1 MDAKKYNRIKLW
13 LDISGSVLFFVLLIL
28 IVLIDFSKSLEN
40 WLASFV
46 NSDYLRFVLFVI
58 IISVLLSALTSPL
71 NFYSGFILEHK
82 YQLSNQTFRKYLID
96 KIKSLVISLLIG
108 IPVLL
113 LFYYLL
119 KNFPDN
125 WWLFFSVAMF
135 FISVVLAQIFPILI
149 FPLFFKLKPLE
160 DEYLVNELKDLADK
174 NEFKFS
180 KIYSFDL
187 SSKTKKANAALTGLG
202 KTKKII
208 LGDTLLNLFSI
219 DEIKTVL
226 AHEIGHYKLKHIPK
240 NLLYGTAQS
249 FLIFYLIA
257 ILYKNSLVFLG
268 YNSVSQ
274 ISAFPIL
281 IIWGFLIGILIT
293 PISNYLSRKFE
304 YEADKFAVKATQLPE
319 AFKSAL
325 TKLFEKNLADKDPHP
340 FVEWYFYSHPSYKKR
355 IKSID
360 NYFYQKETIKELGI

>member
-1 MDAKKYNRIKLW
+1 MDAKKYNKIKLW
-13 LDISGSVLFFVLLIL
+13 LEISSSVLFFVLLL
-28 IVLIDFSKSLEN
+28 LVVLTDFSKSLET
-40 WLASFV
+40 WLASFI

-58 IISVLLSALTSPL
+58 ILSVLISTLTSPL

-82 YQLSNQTFRKYLID
+82 YNLSNQTFGKYLID
-96 KIKSLVISLLIG
+96 KVKSLIVSLLIG

-113 LFYYLL
+113 LFYYLI

-125 WWLFFSVAMF
+125 WWLFFSLAMF

-149 FPLFFKLKPLE
+149 FPLFFKLKPIE
-160 DEYLVNELKDLADK
+160 DEFLVNELKDFADK
-174 NEFKFS
+174 NDFKFS

-208 LGDTLLNLFSI
+208 LGDTLLNFFSV

-240 NLLYGTAQS
+240 NIIYGTIQS
-249 FLIFYLIA
+249 FLIFYI
-257 ILYKNSLVFLG
+257 ISFLYKISIG
-268 YNSVSQ
+268 YFGFVSISQ

-281 IIWGFLIGILIT
+281 ILLGFLVGIIIT
-293 PISNYLSRKFE
+293 PISNMLSRKYE
-304 YEADKFAVKATQLPE
+304 YEADEFAVKVTQLPE

-325 TKLFEKNLADKDPHP
+325 TKLFEKNLADKEPHP
-340 FVEWYFYSHPSYKKR
+340 FVEWYFYTHPSYKKR
-355 IKSID
+355 MDNID
-360 NYFYQKETIKELGI
+360 DYFYQKETIKELSN

>member
-13 LDISGSVLFFVLLIL
+13 LEISGGVLFFILLLL
-28 IVLIDFSKSLEN
+28 IVLTDFSKSLEN

-46 NSDYLRFVLFVI
+46 NSDYLRFILFVI
-58 IISVLLSALTSPL
+58 ILSVLISVLTSPL

-82 YQLSNQTFRKYLID
+82 YHLSNQTFGQYLID
-96 KIKSLVISLLIG
+96 KLKSLIVSLLIG
-108 IPVLL
+108 IPILL

-119 KNFPDN
+119 KNYPDN

-149 FPLFFKLKPLE
+149 FPLFFKLKPIE
-160 DEYLVNELKDLADK
+160 DTQLVNEIKELADS
-174 NEFKFS
+174 NNFKFS

-208 LGDTLLNLFSI
+208 LGDTLLNLLTL

-226 AHEIGHYKLKHIPK
+226 AHEIGHYKLKHIQK
-240 NLLYGTAQS
+240 NLLWGTIQS
-249 FLIFYLIA
+249 FLIFYLIDK
-257 ILYKNSLVFLG
+257 LYKNSLSLFG
-268 YNSVSQ
+268 FNSIDQ

-281 IIWGFLIGILIT
+281 IIWGFLIGIIVT
-293 PISNYLSRKFE
+293 PLSNYLSRKYE
-304 YEADKFAVKATQLPE
+304 YEADEFAVKSTALPV

-325 TKLFEKNLADKDPHP
+325 TKLFEKNLADKEPHP
-340 FVEWYFYSHPSYKKR
+340 FVEWYFYSHPSFHRRLKN
-355 IKSID
+355 ID
-360 NYFYQKETIKELGI
+360 TLMNYF